1 MGRRIMIVED
11 QEDNRRIL
19 RDLLTSVGCDLVEA
33 VDGDSA
39 LGIAQDGRP
48 ELILMDIHLPG
59 LDGYQVTRQMRAD
72 PDLRAV
78 PIIAITSYALS
89 GDEAKAKAAGCDAY
103 IAKPFRPRDVLAKI
117 RQFITI

>member
-39 LGIAQDGRP
+39 LGIAQNGRP

-89 GDEAKAKAAGCDAY
+89 GDEEKAKAAGCDAY